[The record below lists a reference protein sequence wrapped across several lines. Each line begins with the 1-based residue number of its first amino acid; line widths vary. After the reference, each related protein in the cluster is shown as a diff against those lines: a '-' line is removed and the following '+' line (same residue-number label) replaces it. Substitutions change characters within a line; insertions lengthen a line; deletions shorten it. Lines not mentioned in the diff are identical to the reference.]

1 MHVCALNGGSVFE
14 RFMINDLYE
23 FRSVRSSASQ
33 VTLSVWKAVSMLKSL
48 SKIFER
54 PAALVGRAWVVLVHW
69 HLFLVCVFLPT
80 ALAVSY
86 YGFVASDVYVSQS
99 LFVVRS
105 PERQS
110 TSPLGMLFK
119 GAGFSRA
126 QDDAYVV
133 HDFMMSREALGAL
146 EAKLGIK
153 PKFSQESIDPFSR
166 FAGIYPDTSFEA
178 FHRYFQKHAELQID
192 SLSSI
197 TTLTIRAYLPQDAQR
212 INEEMLRLSE
222 VRVNQLNTRG
232 RQDLINFAQQEV
244 ADAQLRALEAS
255 LVLADYRNKKGV
267 IDPERQTAIPL
278 EQIAKLQSELL
289 AAKTQLAQVML
300 LAQENPQIPSLKL
313 TVAMLEKEI
322 ALESAKVTGDTK
334 QSLASKASD
343 FQKLAM
349 NKEFADKMLAGA
361 LTTWEQARSESQRQ
375 QLYLER
381 IAQPSLPD
389 AALEPRRV
397 RGVLTA
403 FVLGLL
409 FWGITAMVIAGV
421 KEHQHA

>member
-1 MHVCALNGGSVFE
+1 MNPAQFMWASVG
-14 RFMINDLYE
+14 
-23 FRSVRSSASQ
+23 Q
-33 VTLSVWKAVSMLKSL
+33 
-48 SKIFER
+48 
-54 PAALVGRAWVVLVHW
+54 AWGVLVRW
-69 HLFLVCVFLPT
+69 HLFLWCVVLPT

-86 YGFVASDVYVSQS
+86 YGFIASDVYVSQS

-133 HDFMMSREALGAL
+133 NDFMRSREALTAL
-146 EAKLGIK
+146 ETKLGIK
-153 PKFSQESIDPFSR
+153 QKFADASIDPFSR
-166 FAGIYPDTSFEA
+166 FTGIDPDPSFEA
-178 FHRYFQKHAELQID
+178 FHRYFQKHAEQQID
-192 SLSSI
+192 TLSSI
-197 TTLTIRAYLPQDAQR
+197 TTLTIRAYTPQDAQR
-212 INEEMLRLSE
+212 INEELLRLSE
-222 VRVNQLNTRG
+222 ARVNQLNTRG

-244 ADAQLRALEAS
+244 ADAQRRALEAS

-278 EQIAKLQSELL
+278 QQIAKLQSELL

-300 LAQENPQIPSLKL
+300 LAQENPQIPSLKQ

-322 ALESAKVTGDTK
+322 ALESAKVTGDSK
-334 QSLASKASD
+334 QSLASKAAD

-361 LTTWEQARSESQRQ
+361 LTTLEQARSEAQRQ

-389 AALEPRRV
+389 AALEPRRI
-397 RGVLTA
+397 RGVLTVL
-403 FVLGLL
+403 VLGLL
-409 FWGITAMVIAGV
+409 SWGIAAMVIAGV
-421 KEHQHA
+421 KEHRHA

>member
-1 MHVCALNGGSVFE
+1 M
-14 RFMINDLYE
+14 D
-23 FRSVRSSASQ
+23 
-33 VTLSVWKAVSMLKSL
+33 
-48 SKIFER
+48 
-54 PAALVGRAWVVLVHW
+54 AALVMSPVDSNTWLAQVARLWQRTRLM
-69 HLFLVCVFLPT
+69 LVCVVLPT
-80 ALAVSY
+80 LLSLVY
-86 YGFVASDVYVSQS
+86 FGFIASDVYVSQS

-133 HDFMMSREALGAL
+133 NDFMRSREALTAL
-146 EAKLGIK
+146 ETKLGIK
-153 PKFSQESIDPFSR
+153 QKFADEAIIDPFSR
-166 FAGIYPDTSFEA
+166 FTGIDPDPSFEA
-178 FHRYFQKHAELQID
+178 FHRYFQKHAEQQID
-192 SLSSI
+192 TLSSI
-197 TTLTIRAYLPQDAQR
+197 TTLTIRAYTPQDAQR
-212 INEEMLRLSE
+212 INEELLRLSE
-222 VRVNQLNTRG
+222 ARVNQLNTRG

-244 ADAQLRALEAS
+244 AEAQRRALEAS

-278 EQIAKLQSELL
+278 QQIAKLQTELL
-289 AAKTQLAQVML
+289 VAKTQLAQVML
-300 LAQENPQIPSLKL
+300 LAQENPQIPSLKQ

-322 ALESAKVTGDTK
+322 AIESAKVTGDSK
-334 QSLASKASD
+334 QSLASKAAD

-361 LTTWEQARSESQRQ
+361 LTTLEQARTESQRQ

-403 FVLGLL
+403 FVLGML
-409 FWGITAMVIAGV
+409 FWGIAAMVIAGV
-421 KEHQHA
+421 KEHRHA

>member
-1 MHVCALNGGSVFE
+1 MVALAMNPVHF
-14 RFMINDLYE
+14 
-23 FRSVRSSASQ
+23 
-33 VTLSVWKAVSMLKSL
+33 TL
-48 SKIFER
+48 
-54 PAALVGRAWVVLVHW
+54 AWLAEAWAVLVRW
-69 HLFLVCVFLPT
+69 HLFLLCVALPT
-80 ALAVSY
+80 AVAVAY
-86 YGFVASDVYVSQS
+86 YGFIASDVYVSQA

-105 PERQS
+105 PERQT

-119 GAGFSRA
+119 GAGFSKA

-133 HDFMMSREALGAL
+133 HDYMMSREAVAAL

-153 PKFSQESIDPFSR
+153 QIFADEAIDPFSR
-166 FAGIYPDTSFEA
+166 FTGIDPDPSFEA
-178 FHRYFQKHAELQID
+178 FHRYFQKHAQHQID

-197 TTLTIRAYLPQDAQR
+197 TTLTIRSYTPQMAQR
-212 INEEMLRLSE
+212 INQELLLMSE
-222 VRVNQLNTRG
+222 DRVNQLNTRG

-244 ADAQLRALEAS
+244 ADAQRRALEAS

-278 EQIAKLQSELL
+278 QQIAKLQSELL
-289 AAKTQLAQVML
+289 VAKTQLAQVML
-300 LAQENPQIPSLKL
+300 LAKDNPQIPSLKQ

-322 ALESAKVTGDTK
+322 ETESAKVTGDTK

-361 LTTWEQARSESQRQ
+361 LTTLEQARSEAQRQ

-409 FWGITAMVIAGV
+409 FWGIAAMVIAGV
-421 KEHQHA
+421 KEHQHV

>member
-1 MHVCALNGGSVFE
+1 MVAIAMSPVH
-14 RFMINDLYE
+14 FML
-23 FRSVRSSASQ
+23 AS
-33 VTLSVWKAVSMLKSL
+33 
-48 SKIFER
+48 I
-54 PAALVGRAWVVLVHW
+54 GRAWGVLVRWQLFLWCVVL
-69 HLFLVCVFLPT
+69 PT
-80 ALAVSY
+80 SVAIAY

-133 HDFMMSREALGAL
+133 HDFMMSRESLAAL

-153 PKFSQESIDPFSR
+153 QKFADEAIDRFSR
-166 FAGIYPDTSFEA
+166 FTGIDPDPSFEA
-178 FHRYFQKHAELQID
+178 FHRYFQKHAEQQID

-197 TTLTIRAYLPQDAQR
+197 TTLTIRAYTPQDAQR
-212 INEEMLRLSE
+212 INQELLLMSEE
-222 VRVNQLNTRG
+222 RVNQLNTRG

-244 ADAQLRALEAS
+244 ADARSRALEAS
-255 LVLADYRNKKGV
+255 LLLADYRNKKGV

-278 EQIAKLQSELL
+278 QQIAKLQSELL

-300 LAQENPQIPSLKL
+300 LARENPQIPSLKQ

-322 ALESAKVTGDTK
+322 AVESAKVTGDTK
-334 QSLASKASD
+334 QSLASKAID
-343 FQKLAM
+343 YQKLAM
-349 NKEFADKMLAGA
+349 DKEFADKMLAGA
-361 LTTWEQARSESQRQ
+361 LTTLEQARSESQRQ

-389 AALEPRRV
+389 AALEPRRI
-397 RGVLTA
+397 RGVATA
-403 FVLGLL
+403 FVLGIL
-409 FWGITAMVIAGV
+409 FWGIVSMVIAGV

>member
-1 MHVCALNGGSVFE
+1 MNPAQFMLASVGQAWG
-14 RFMINDLYE
+14 ML
-23 FRSVRSSASQ
+23 VR
-33 VTLSVWKAVSMLKSL
+33 
-48 SKIFER
+48 
-54 PAALVGRAWVVLVHW
+54 W
-69 HLFLVCVFLPT
+69 HLFLVCVVLPT

-86 YGFVASDVYVSQS
+86 FGFIASDVYVSQS

-110 TSPLGMLFK
+110 ASPLGMLFK

-133 HDFMMSREALGAL
+133 NDFMRSREALMAL
-146 EAKLGIK
+146 ESKLAIK
-153 PKFSQESIDPFSR
+153 QKFADETIDPFSR
-166 FAGIYPDTSFEA
+166 FAGIDPDQSFEA
-178 FHRYFQKHAELQID
+178 FHRYFQKHAEQQID

-197 TTLTIRAYLPQDAQR
+197 TTLTIRAYTPQDAQR
-212 INEEMLRLSE
+212 MNEELLRLSE
-222 VRVNQLNTRG
+222 ARVNQLNTRG

-244 ADAQLRALEAS
+244 ADAQRRALEAS

-278 EQIAKLQSELL
+278 QQIAKLQSELL
-289 AAKTQLAQVML
+289 AAKTQLSQMIL
-300 LAQENPQIPSLKL
+300 LAQENPQIPSLKQ

-322 ALESAKVTGDTK
+322 AQESAKVTGDTK
-334 QSLASKASD
+334 QSLASKTAA

-361 LTTWEQARSESQRQ
+361 LTTLEQARTESQRQ

-389 AALEPRRV
+389 AALQPERLRNILATLLV
-397 RGVLTA
+397 SLVIWGVLI
-403 FVLGLL
+403 LL
-409 FWGITAMVIAGV
+409 IAGV
-421 KEHQHA
+421 KEHHE

>member
-1 MHVCALNGGSVFE
+1 MVALAMNPAN
-14 RFMINDLYE
+14 FMLAN
-23 FRSVRSSASQ
+23 
-33 VTLSVWKAVSMLKSL
+33 
-48 SKIFER
+48 
-54 PAALVGRAWVVLVHW
+54 VGRAWGVLVRW
-69 HLFLVCVFLPT
+69 HLFLVCVALPT
-80 ALAVSY
+80 AVAVAY
-86 YGFVASDVYVSQS
+86 YGFIASDVYVSQS

-133 HDFMMSREALGAL
+133 HDFMMSREALTAL
-146 EAKLGIK
+146 EDKLGIK
-153 PKFSQESIDPFSR
+153 QKFSDASIDPFSR
-166 FAGIYPDTSFEA
+166 FTGIDPDPSFEA
-178 FHRYFQKHAELQID
+178 FHRYFQKHAQQQID

-197 TTLTIRAYLPQDAQR
+197 TTLTIRAYTPQDAQR
-212 INEEMLRLSE
+212 INQELLLLSE
-222 VRVNQLNTRG
+222 ARVNQLNTRG

-244 ADAQLRALEAS
+244 ADAQRRALEAS

-278 EQIAKLQSELL
+278 QQIAKLQTELL

-300 LAQENPQIPSLKL
+300 LAQENPQIPSLKQ

-334 QSLASKASD
+334 QSLASKAAD

-361 LTTWEQARSESQRQ
+361 LTTLEQARSESQRQ

-389 AALEPRRV
+389 AALEPRRI

-409 FWGITAMVIAGV
+409 LWGIAAMVIAGV

>member
-1 MHVCALNGGSVFE
+1 M
-14 RFMINDLYE
+14 D
-23 FRSVRSSASQ
+23 
-33 VTLSVWKAVSMLKSL
+33 
-48 SKIFER
+48 
-54 PAALVGRAWVVLVHW
+54 AALVMSPVDSNTWLAQVARLWQRTRLM
-69 HLFLVCVFLPT
+69 LVCVVLPT
-80 ALAVSY
+80 LLSLVY
-86 YGFVASDVYVSQS
+86 FGFIASDVYVSQS

-133 HDFMMSREALGAL
+133 HDYMMSREALAAL
-146 EAKLGIK
+146 EAKLNIK
-153 PKFSQESIDPFSR
+153 PKFSDASIDLFSR
-166 FAGIYPDTSFEA
+166 FTGIDPDSSFEA
-178 FHRYFQKHAELQID
+178 FHRYFQKHAEQQID
-192 SLSSI
+192 TLSSI
-197 TTLTIRAYLPQDAQR
+197 TTLTIRAYTPQDAQR
-212 INEEMLRLSE
+212 INEELLRLSE
-222 VRVNQLNTRG
+222 ARVNQLNTRG

-244 ADAQLRALEAS
+244 EDAQRRALEAS

-278 EQIAKLQSELL
+278 QQIAKLQSELL

-300 LAQENPQIPSLKL
+300 LAQENPQIPSLKQ

-322 ALESAKVTGDTK
+322 AIESAKVTGDSK
-334 QSLASKASD
+334 QSLASKAAD

-361 LTTWEQARSESQRQ
+361 LTTLEQARTESQRQ

-409 FWGITAMVIAGV
+409 FWGIAAMVIAGV
-421 KEHQHA
+421 KEHRHA

>member
-1 MHVCALNGGSVFE
+1 MHICASNGGSVFE

-23 FRSVRSSASQ
+23 FRSVRSRASQ
-33 VTLSVWKAVSMLKSL
+33 VTLSVRKTLSMLKSL
-48 SKIFER
+48 AKIFVLS
-54 PAALVGRAWVVLVHW
+54 AALVGQVWVVLVRW
-69 HLFLVCVFLPT
+69 HLFLVCVVFPT

-105 PERQS
+105 PERQTS
-110 TSPLGMLFK
+110 SPLGMLFK

-166 FAGIYPDTSFEA
+166 FAGIFPDTSFEA
-178 FHRYFQKHAELQID
+178 FYRYFQKHAELQID

-197 TTLTIRAYLPQDAQR
+197 TTLTIRAYTPQDAKH
-212 INEEMLRLSE
+212 INEELLRLSE
-222 VRVNQLNTRG
+222 ERVNQLNARG
-232 RQDLINFAQQEV
+232 RQDLVEFARQEV
-244 ADAQLRALEAS
+244 AEAQSRAIDASSALAQ
-255 LVLADYRNKKGV
+255 YRNRKGV
-267 IDPERQTAIPL
+267 IDPERQSAISL
-278 EQIAKLQSELL
+278 QQIAKLQSELL
-289 AAKTQLAQVML
+289 TAKAQLGQVML
-300 LAQENPQIPSLKL
+300 VAKENPQIPSLKQ
-313 TVAMLEKEI
+313 TVALLEEEI
-322 ALESAKVTGDTK
+322 EVESAKVTGDTK
-334 QSLASKASD
+334 QSLASKAAD

-361 LTTWEQARSESQRQ
+361 LTTLEQARNEAQRQ

-381 IAQPSLPD
+381 IAQPSFPD
-389 AALEPRRV
+389 AAMQPERLRNILATLLISLV
-397 RGVLTA
+397 IWGVLI
-403 FVLGLL
+403 LL
-409 FWGITAMVIAGV
+409 IAGV
-421 KEHQHA
+421 KEHHE

>member
-1 MHVCALNGGSVFE
+1 MNPAH
-14 RFMINDLYE
+14 FML
-23 FRSVRSSASQ
+23 AS
-33 VTLSVWKAVSMLKSL
+33 
-48 SKIFER
+48 
-54 PAALVGRAWVVLVHW
+54 VGRAWGVLVRW
-69 HLFLVCVFLPT
+69 HLFLVCVALPT
-80 ALAVSY
+80 AVAVAY
-86 YGFVASDVYVSQS
+86 YGFIASDVYVSQS

-133 HDFMMSREALGAL
+133 HDFMMSREALTAL
-146 EAKLGIK
+146 EAKLDIK
-153 PKFSQESIDPFSR
+153 QKFADSAIDPFSR
-166 FAGIYPDTSFEA
+166 FTGIDPDQSFEA
-178 FHRYFQKHAELQID
+178 FHRYFQKHAQQQID

-197 TTLTIRAYLPQDAQR
+197 TTLTIRAYTPQDAQR
-212 INEEMLRLSE
+212 INQELLLLSE
-222 VRVNQLNTRG
+222 ARVNQLNTRG

-244 ADAQLRALEAS
+244 ADAQRRALEAS

-278 EQIAKLQSELL
+278 QQIAKLQTELL

-300 LAQENPQIPSLKL
+300 LAQENPQIPSLRQ

-322 ALESAKVTGDTK
+322 VLESAKVTGDTK
-334 QSLASKASD
+334 QSLASKAAD

-361 LTTWEQARSESQRQ
+361 LTTLEQARSESQRQ

-389 AALEPRRV
+389 AALEPRRI
-397 RGVLTA
+397 RSVLTA

-409 FWGITAMVIAGV
+409 LWGITAMVIAGV

>member
-1 MHVCALNGGSVFE
+1 MNPAQFMWASVG
-14 RFMINDLYE
+14 
-23 FRSVRSSASQ
+23 Q
-33 VTLSVWKAVSMLKSL
+33 
-48 SKIFER
+48 
-54 PAALVGRAWVVLVHW
+54 AWAVLVRW
-69 HLFLVCVFLPT
+69 HLFLWCVVLPT
-80 ALAVSY
+80 AVAVSY
-86 YGFVASDVYVSQS
+86 YGFIASDVYVSQS

-133 HDFMMSREALGAL
+133 NDFMRSREALTAL
-146 EAKLGIK
+146 ETKLGIK
-153 PKFSQESIDPFSR
+153 QKFADEAIDPFSR
-166 FAGIYPDTSFEA
+166 FTGIDPDPSFEA
-178 FHRYFQKHAELQID
+178 FHRYFQKHAEQQID
-192 SLSSI
+192 TLSSI
-197 TTLTIRAYLPQDAQR
+197 TTLTIRAYTPQDAQR
-212 INEEMLRLSE
+212 INEELLRLSE
-222 VRVNQLNTRG
+222 ARVNQLNTRG

-244 ADAQLRALEAS
+244 AEAQRRALEAS

-278 EQIAKLQSELL
+278 QQIAKLQTELL

-300 LAQENPQIPSLKL
+300 VAQENPQIPSLKQ

-322 ALESAKVTGDTK
+322 AIESAKVTGDSK
-334 QSLASKASD
+334 QSLASKAAD

-361 LTTWEQARSESQRQ
+361 LTTLEQARTESQRQ

-409 FWGITAMVIAGV
+409 FWGIAAMVIAGV
-421 KEHQHA
+421 KEHRHA

>member
-1 MHVCALNGGSVFE
+1 MV
-14 RFMINDLYE
+14 
-23 FRSVRSSASQ
+23 
-33 VTLSVWKAVSMLKSL
+33 
-48 SKIFER
+48 
-54 PAALVGRAWVVLVHW
+54 ALVMNPVHFTLAWLAQAWGVLVRW
-69 HLFLVCVFLPT
+69 HLFLLCVALPT
-80 ALAVSY
+80 AVAVAY
-86 YGFVASDVYVSQS
+86 YGFIASDVYVSQA

-105 PERQS
+105 PERQT

-119 GAGFSRA
+119 GAGFSKA

-133 HDFMMSREALGAL
+133 HDYMMSREAVAAL

-153 PKFSQESIDPFSR
+153 HIFADETIDPFSR
-166 FAGIYPDTSFEA
+166 FTGIDPDPSFEA
-178 FHRYFQKHAELQID
+178 FHRYFQKHAEHQID

-197 TTLTIRAYLPQDAQR
+197 TTLTIRAYTPQDAQR
-212 INEEMLRLSE
+212 INQELLRLSE
-222 VRVNQLNTRG
+222 ARVNQLNTRG

-244 ADAQLRALEAS
+244 ADAQRRALEAS
-255 LVLADYRNKKGV
+255 LVLANYRNKKGV

-278 EQIAKLQSELL
+278 QQIAKLQSELL
-289 AAKTQLAQVML
+289 VAKTQLAQVLL
-300 LAQENPQIPSLKL
+300 LAKDNPQIPSLKQ

-322 ALESAKVTGDTK
+322 EAESAKVTGDDK

-343 FQKLAM
+343 YQKLAM

-361 LTTWEQARSESQRQ
+361 LTTLEQARSEAQRQ

-409 FWGITAMVIAGV
+409 FWGIAAMVIAGV
-421 KEHQHA
+421 KEHQHV

>member
-1 MHVCALNGGSVFE
+1 MVALAMNPAQFMWASVG
-14 RFMINDLYE
+14 
-23 FRSVRSSASQ
+23 Q
-33 VTLSVWKAVSMLKSL
+33 
-48 SKIFER
+48 
-54 PAALVGRAWVVLVHW
+54 AWGVLVRW
-69 HLFLVCVFLPT
+69 HLFLWCVVLPT

-86 YGFVASDVYVSQS
+86 YGFIASDVYVSQS

-133 HDFMMSREALGAL
+133 NDFMRSREALTAL
-146 EAKLGIK
+146 ETKLNIK
-153 PKFSQESIDPFSR
+153 QKFADVSIDPFSR
-166 FAGIYPDTSFEA
+166 FTGIDPDPSFEA
-178 FHRYFQKHAELQID
+178 FHRYFQKHAEQQID
-192 SLSSI
+192 TLSSI
-197 TTLTIRAYLPQDAQR
+197 TTLTIRAYTPQDAQR
-212 INEEMLRLSE
+212 INEELLRLSE
-222 VRVNQLNTRG
+222 ARVNQLNTRG

-244 ADAQLRALEAS
+244 AEAQRRALEAS

-278 EQIAKLQSELL
+278 QQIAKLQTELL

-300 LAQENPQIPSLKL
+300 LAQENPQIPSLKQ

-322 ALESAKVTGDTK
+322 AIESAKVTGDSK
-334 QSLASKASD
+334 QSLASKAAD

-361 LTTWEQARSESQRQ
+361 LTTLEQARTESQRQ

-381 IAQPSLPD
+381 ISQPSLPD

-409 FWGITAMVIAGV
+409 FWGIAAMVIAGV
-421 KEHQHA
+421 KEHRHA

>member
-1 MHVCALNGGSVFE
+1 MNPAH
-14 RFMINDLYE
+14 FML
-23 FRSVRSSASQ
+23 AS
-33 VTLSVWKAVSMLKSL
+33 
-48 SKIFER
+48 
-54 PAALVGRAWVVLVHW
+54 VGRAWGVLLRW
-69 HLFLVCVFLPT
+69 HLFLVCVALPT
-80 ALAVSY
+80 SLAVAY
-86 YGFVASDVYVSQS
+86 YGFIASDVYVSQS

-133 HDFMMSREALGAL
+133 HDFMMSREALTAL
-146 EAKLGIK
+146 EAKMDIK
-153 PKFSQESIDPFSR
+153 QKFSDASIDPFSR
-166 FAGIYPDTSFEA
+166 FTGIDPDQSFEA
-178 FHRYFQKHAELQID
+178 FHRYFQKHAQQQID

-197 TTLTIRAYLPQDAQR
+197 TTLTIRAYTPQDAQR
-212 INEEMLRLSE
+212 INQELLLLSE
-222 VRVNQLNTRG
+222 ARVNQLNTRG
-232 RQDLINFAQQEV
+232 RQDLINFTQQEV
-244 ADAQLRALEAS
+244 ADAQRRALEAS

-278 EQIAKLQSELL
+278 QQIAKLQTEQL

-300 LAQENPQIPSLKL
+300 LAQENPQIPSLKQ
-313 TVAMLEKEI
+313 TVAMLETEI

-334 QSLASKASD
+334 QSLASKAAD

-361 LTTWEQARSESQRQ
+361 LTTLEQARSESQRQ

-389 AALEPRRV
+389 AALEPRRI

-409 FWGITAMVIAGV
+409 LWGIAAMVIAGV

>member
-1 MHVCALNGGSVFE
+1 ML
-14 RFMINDLYE
+14 M
-23 FRSVRSSASQ
+23 SSA
-33 VTLSVWKAVSMLKSL
+33 
-48 SKIFER
+48 KIFRR
-54 PAALVGRAWVVLVHW
+54 PAALVGQTWVVLVRW
-69 HLFLVCVFLPT
+69 HLFLVCVVLPT

-105 PERQS
+105 PERQT

-146 EAKLGIK
+146 EAKLSIK
-153 PKFSQESIDPFSR
+153 PKFSQVSIDLFSR

-178 FHRYFQKHAELQID
+178 FNLYFQKHAELQID

-197 TTLTIRAYLPQDAQR
+197 TTLTVRAYTPQDAQY
-212 INEEMLRLSE
+212 INEELLRLSE
-222 VRVNQLNTRG
+222 ERVNQLNARG
-232 RQDLINFAQQEV
+232 RQDLVEFARQEL
-244 ADAQLRALEAS
+244 AEAQDRAIGAS
-255 LVLADYRNKKGV
+255 FALAQYRNRKGV
-267 IDPERQTAIPL
+267 IDPERQYAIPL
-278 EQIAKLQSELL
+278 QQIAKLQSELL

-300 LAQENPQIPSLKL
+300 VAKENPQIPSLKQ
-313 TVAMLEKEI
+313 TVTLLEKEI
-322 ALESAKVTGDTK
+322 EVESAKVTGDSK
-334 QSLASKASD
+334 LSLASKAAD

-361 LTTWEQARSESQRQ
+361 LTTLEQARNEAQRQ

-389 AALEPRRV
+389 AAMQPERLRNV
-397 RGVLTA
+397 LATLLVSLVIWGVLI
-403 FVLGLL
+403 LL
-409 FWGITAMVIAGV
+409 IAGV
-421 KEHQHA
+421 KEHHE

>member
-1 MHVCALNGGSVFE
+1 
-14 RFMINDLYE
+14 
-23 FRSVRSSASQ
+23 
-33 VTLSVWKAVSMLKSL
+33 MLKSL
-48 SKIFER
+48 AKIFGR
-54 PAALVGRAWVVLVHW
+54 PADLVGQVWVVLVRW
-69 HLFLVCVFLPT
+69 HLFLVCVVLPT

-105 PERQS
+105 PERQT

-153 PKFSQESIDPFSR
+153 PKFSDASIDLFSR
-166 FAGIYPDTSFEA
+166 FAGIDPDTSFEA
-178 FHRYFQKHAELQID
+178 FHRYFQKHAELQVD

-197 TTLTIRAYLPQDAQR
+197 TTLTIRGYTPQDAKH
-212 INEEMLRLSE
+212 INEELLRLSE
-222 VRVNQLNTRG
+222 ERVNQLNARG
-232 RQDLINFAQQEV
+232 RQDLVEFASQEV
-244 ADAQLRALEAS
+244 AEAQSRAIDASFALAQ
-255 LVLADYRNKKGV
+255 YRNRKGV
-267 IDPERQTAIPL
+267 MDPERQSAISL
-278 EQIAKLQSELL
+278 QQIAKLQSELL
-289 AAKTQLAQVML
+289 MAKTQLGQVML
-300 LAQENPQIPSLKL
+300 VAKENPQIPSLKQ
-313 TVAMLEKEI
+313 TVALLEKEI
-322 ALESAKVTGDTK
+322 EVESANVTGDTK
-334 QSLASKASD
+334 QSLASKAAD

-361 LTTWEQARSESQRQ
+361 LTTLEQARNEAQRQ

-389 AALEPRRV
+389 AAMQPERLRNILATLLISV
-397 RGVLTA
+397 VIWGVLS
-403 FVLGLL
+403 LL
-409 FWGITAMVIAGV
+409 IAGV
-421 KEHQHA
+421 KEHHE